1 MTIYNFTLL
10 NVPFASGAP
19 SSEIAP
25 FSDFI
30 RGLGIAFDET
40 EGKPEMKGLN
50 GLFNMITTS
59 ALYLKQ
65 RGICEWD
72 KDLEYPVAAFVTEG
86 TKLYKAKRQNTN
98 KQPSISQSD
107 WDVWASISDISV
119 STNGNLKKTT
129 NTDGTVLLEVP
140 TASDS
145 QRGAIRFANSTEV
158 ANKTNVNAAIKP
170 SDVTAMFDG
179 DRSATGWEILPSG
192 LMIQWGVVNI
202 TGNGIFI
209 FNFPKAFSENW
220 FIVTSTVAVPA
231 SGYTHSEGISKNSF
245 RIESFGFP
253 AGQSQ
258 RTQWFALGK

>member
-72 KDLEYPVAAFVTEG
+72 KDLEYPIGAFVTDSN
-86 TKLYKAKRQNTN
+86 KLYKAKRQNLN
-98 KQPSISQSD
+98 KQPSLSQAD
-107 WDVWASISDISV
+107 WDMLAFVSDISV

-140 TASDS
+140 TASTE

-158 ANKTNVNAAIKP
+158 VNKTNVNAAIRP
-170 SDVTAMFDG
+170 SDVVAMFDG

-192 LMIQWGVVNI
+192 LTLQWGIVEI
-202 TGNGIFI
+202 TGNKITSFL
-209 FNFPKAFSENW
+209 FPKPFSEIC
-220 FIVTSTVAVPA
+220 FLVTTTVAVPA
-231 SGYTHSEGISKNSF
+231 SGYTHSEATGRSGF
-245 RIESFGFP
+245 RVESFGFP
-253 AGQSQ
+253 SNLPQ
-258 RTQWFALGK
+258 RTQWFAIGK